1 MAAGFR
7 SPSPLLPQLLQSL
20 IVPILNC
27 LLMLLP
33 VASHGGF
40 SCPNSTSVP
49 CGNVSISYPFRLSSD
64 EPEQI
69 APYCGYQS
77 FTLTCRQSD
86 IPILR
91 LGDDDYRVL
100 DINYNYSDVSLV
112 DGVNNGGVPET
123 CSTVHQNVTLPSNL
137 SLSYADADDE
147 VNLALFFD
155 CTTFS
160 RRPISVIP
168 CLQFDESEWEF
179 KYSYYDDPVPMY
191 CHDDNETVL
200 AALETYVGNELG
212 RKYAQILHN
221 GFEFHWKTETDENC
235 SYCESSDG
243 RCWYNIH
250 DASLALTCFC
260 SGGKIEVLP
269 RQRKKPT
276 KLIIGIVIGA
286 LAAVGLLCASI
297 LFCRYK
303 KKRNYLAASKTF
315 ASSASSGPSSMDP
328 EKYSVHFQTN
338 LFSYDELQE
347 ATNGFDK
354 ELGDGGFGT
363 VYKGK
368 LRDGR
373 VVAVKRLYENNCRRL
388 EQFMNEIEI
397 LSHVRH
403 QNLVDLYGWT
413 SRDSKE
419 LLLVYE
425 FVPNGTVAD
434 HLHGSRAREGILT
447 WPMRLKIAI
456 EAAEALAYLH
466 AIDPPIIHRDIKT
479 SNILLDSSF
488 HVKVA
493 DFGLSRWFP
502 TNATH
507 VSTVPQGTP
516 GYLDPEYHQCYQ
528 LTHKSDVYSF
538 GVVLIELLSSK
549 PAVDFTRHRKEI
561 NLANMAL
568 NRIQNGELDQLVD
581 EHLEYQSN
589 QAATKMVTMVAEV
602 AFRCLQVDGYM
613 RPPMKEV
620 LEALVAIQSKGN
632 NVSNGGKETGD
643 NEDDAGLLENIAPM
657 SPDTVMNQWVSST
670 TTPNTSKN

>member
-7 SPSPLLPQLLQSL
+7 SPSPPLPQLLLSL

-33 VASHGGF
+33 VASHGDY

-49 CGNVSISYPFRLSSD
+49 CGSVSISYPFWLSSD
-64 EPEQI
+64 EPNQFS
-69 APYCGYQS
+69 PHVCGHQS
-77 FTLTCRQSD
+77 FMLTNHRN
-86 IPILR
+86 IPMLR
-91 LGDDDYRVL
+91 LGDDNLYRVL
-100 DINYNYSDVSLV
+100 DINYYYKVVSLA
-112 DGVNNGGVPET
+112 DGDIQRT
-123 CSTVHQNVTLPSNL
+123 CPQISQNVTLPSSITL
-137 SLSYADADDE
+137 SNADTE
-147 VNLALFFD
+147 TKLTLFFN
-155 CTTFS
+155 CS
-160 RRPISVIP
+160 RRPNSVIP
-168 CLQFDESEWEF
+168 CLQFDESGREF
-179 KYSYYDDPVPMY
+179 NYSYVDQGKLNEYD
-191 CHDDNETVL
+191 CHSE
-200 AALETYVGNELG
+200 AISSFLEPYVGNELAE
-212 RKYAQILHN
+212 KYEQILLEE
-221 GFEFHWKTETDENC
+221 FELPLMRGPNENC

-243 RCWYNIH
+243 HCRYHIY
-250 DASLALTCFC
+250 DAFLAPTCFW
-260 SGGKIEVLP
+260 SGGKIEVPP
-269 RQRKKPT
+269 R
-276 KLIIGIVIGA
+276 A

-315 ASSASSGPSSMDP
+315 TSSASSGPSSMDP

-347 ATNGFDK
+347 ATNGFEK
-354 ELGDGGFGT
+354 ELGDGGFGA

-549 PAVDFTRHRKEI
+549 PAVDFNRHRKEI

-643 NEDDAGLLENIAPM
+643 SEDDAGLLENIAPM

-670 TTPNTSKN
+670 TTPNTSTN